1 MEQNFEHL
9 ESLQPIERIMFL
21 ANQDIEKKILRAM
34 VCSLSDTD
42 KETLRN
48 QETPYAI
55 TRILDSLDWEEQQI
69 GHDYDIKPQPKYRP
83 ADEVLKEFLNP
94 KSGKKQAARKELQ
107 VRLPYL
113 AEIEQKKTIYAFLD
127 TEVKTDRVFMLKY
140 LDEHFD
146 PMYLKAVE
154 TVWELHHDFEAAKL
168 LTHYAP
174 IEFVIENQDQLAND
188 YRYFPVRLCLPA
200 ETPIDRSRLEM
211 HELIH
216 LCARQ
221 NLPLTER
228 EAFSI
233 LSKTTTI
240 ELGQQVRFYDDD
252 SLFGLPRISSIIWA
266 LGRLGYQDIITKFYV
281 LNEKTKPLFNSQDD
295 TRNILTSIFEEMDK
309 CGFLILKN
317 D

>member
-9 ESLQPIERIMFL
+9 EYLQPIERIMFL

-34 VCSLSDTD
+34 VSALSDTD

-55 TRILDSLDWEEQQI
+55 ARILDSLDWEERQI
-69 GHDYDIKPQPKYRP
+69 GHDYAIKPQPKYRP

-94 KSGKKQAARKELQ
+94 KNGKKQAARKELQ

-127 TEVKTDRVFMLKY
+127 TEVKTDRVFVLKY

-228 EAFSI
+228 EAFFI
-233 LSKTTTI
+233 LSKTIAI
-240 ELGQQVRFYDDD
+240 ELGQQVRFHDDD
-252 SLFGLPRISSIIWA
+252 SLFGLPHISSIIWA
-266 LGRLGYQDIITKFYV
+266 LGRLGYQDIIAKFYV
-281 LNEKTKPLFNSQDD
+281 LNEKTKPLFNSHDD
-295 TRNILTSIFEEMDK
+295 ARKISTAIFEEMDK
-309 CGFLILKN
+309 CGFIVL
-317 D
+317 

>member
-1 MEQNFEHL
+1 MELNFEHL
-9 ESLQPIERIMFL
+9 KSLQPIERIMFL
-21 ANQDIEKKILRAM
+21 AKQDIEKKILRAM
-34 VCSLSDTD
+34 VCALSDAD

-69 GHDYDIKPQPKYRP
+69 GHDYDIKPLPKYRP
-83 ADEVLKEFLNP
+83 AEEVLKEFLNP

-113 AEIEQKKTIYAFLD
+113 AEIEQKKIIYAFLD
-127 TEVKTDRVFMLKY
+127 TDVKTDRVFVLKY

-146 PMYLKAVE
+146 PMYLKAIE
-154 TVWELHHDFEAAKL
+154 AVWDLYHDFEAAKL

-188 YRYFPVRLCLPA
+188 YRYFPVRLRLPA
-200 ETPIDRSRLEM
+200 ETPIDRSHLEM

-221 NLPLTER
+221 NLPMKKS

-233 LSKTTTI
+233 LSKTLAI

-295 TRNILTSIFEEMDK
+295 TRKILTSIFEEMDK